1 MEKSTVYFTT
11 FKTNYNEN
19 LIQKLHR
26 LMKQAGFENIDFKDK
41 YAAIKIHFGEYGNLA
56 FLRPNYAKV
65 VADYVKELGGKPF
78 LTDCNT
84 LYVGSRKN
92 ALDHLDTAYVN
103 GFSPLQTGCHVIIAD
118 GLKGTD
124 ETLVPIDGDYVK
136 EARIGHAIMDADV
149 FISLTH
155 FKGHETAGFGGTIK
169 NIGMGCG
176 SRAGKMEQHC
186 EGKPS
191 VDQSAC
197 IGCGAC
203 YRICAHQA
211 PEITDRKAFIN
222 HDKCVGCGRC
232 LAVCPRNAIS
242 ADFSDSVAML
252 NYKMAEYS
260 LAVCKDRPCFH
271 VSLICDVSPN
281 CDCHPENDIPI
292 IPNVGMLASFDP
304 VALDQACAD
313 LCNQMPVMSGSIL
326 DDNCREHGHDH
337 EQGHDHEHCHADG
350 AGTTD
355 HFHMTHPDTEWE
367 SCLAHA
373 EKIGLGTRQYELKTI

>member
-1 MEKSTVYFTT
+1 MEKAKVYFTS
-11 FKTNYNEN
+11 FKATGHEN
-19 LIQKLHR
+19 LLQKLHR
-26 LMKQAGFENIDFKDK
+26 LMKTAGFETIDFTDK

-56 FLRPNYAKV
+56 FLRPNYARV

-92 ALDHLDTAYVN
+92 ALDHLETAYVN
-103 GFSPLQTGCHVIIAD
+103 GFSPYQTGCHVIIGD

-124 ETLVPIDGDYVK
+124 ETIVPMDGEYVK

-149 FISLTH
+149 FITLTH
-155 FKGHETAGFGGTIK
+155 FKGHEMAGFGGTLK

-191 VDQSAC
+191 VNQSAC
-197 IGCGAC
+197 VGCGAC
-203 YRICAHQA
+203 NRICAHGA
-211 PEITDRKAFIN
+211 PVIKN
-222 HDKCVGCGRC
+222 HKVTIDHEKCVGCGRC
-232 LAVCPRNAIS
+232 LAVCPKDAIA
-242 ADFSDSVAML
+242 ADFVDSLAML
-252 NYKMAEYS
+252 NYKIAEYS

-281 CDCHPENDIPI
+281 CDCHAENDIPI
-292 IPNVGMLASFDP
+292 IPNIGMLASFDP

-313 LCNQMPVMSGSIL
+313 LCNQAAPVAESIL
-326 DDNCREHGHDH
+326 GENIRKRGEKEDH
-337 EQGHDHEHCHADG
+337 
-350 AGTTD
+350 D
-355 HFHMTHPDTEWE
+355 HFHMTHPDTEWRT
-367 SCLAHA
+367 CIAHA
-373 EKIGLGTRQYELKTI
+373 VKIGLGTDQYELVKI